1 MTKDT
6 DKDRISF
13 EADAGKTSTIDISET
28 NINELKEQASTFL
41 NQLHPDLINAKNELQ
56 TAIDLT
62 SKELGTVLTKV
73 KLIDQLYRS
82 YLNKAENI
90 YYLTDKDNL
99 TYSQIDTLYNQL
111 RKLRKTLLENTGDLE
126 DYQNAEN
133 QFTDS

>member
-1 MTKDT
+1 M
-6 DKDRISF
+6 
-13 EADAGKTSTIDISET
+13 
-28 NINELKEQASTFL
+28 
-41 NQLHPDLINAKNELQ
+41 
-56 TAIDLT
+56 
-62 SKELGTVLTKV
+62 
-73 KLIDQLYRS
+73 DQLYRS

-133 QFTDS
+133 QFTDLSAQLENRWQTGSFHSAKIPVSSQETTGHLL

>member
-1 MTKDT
+1 M
-6 DKDRISF
+6 
-13 EADAGKTSTIDISET
+13 
-28 NINELKEQASTFL
+28 
-41 NQLHPDLINAKNELQ
+41 
-56 TAIDLT
+56 
-62 SKELGTVLTKV
+62 
-73 KLIDQLYRS
+73 DQLYRS

-133 QFTDS
+133 QFTDLSAQLEKPMANRHHRKRPDTYFE

>member
-1 MTKDT
+1 M
-6 DKDRISF
+6 
-13 EADAGKTSTIDISET
+13 
-28 NINELKEQASTFL
+28 
-41 NQLHPDLINAKNELQ
+41 
-56 TAIDLT
+56 
-62 SKELGTVLTKV
+62 
-73 KLIDQLYRS
+73 DQLYRS

-133 QFTDS
+133 QFTDLSSTIRKTDGKPDHFIQQRFRCHHRKRPDTYFE